1 MILQMT
7 RPVQGGLRQ
16 ERHFENTSNHLA
28 NVDTPGFKKDIVS
41 FDSAFKAQLNTDLSQ
56 GSVRVTGN
64 DLDFALEDEGFFVI
78 ETPRGLRYTRNG
90 NFTVNAEG
98 FLVTQQGE
106 PVLAGGVPLG
116 VGDGRLYA
124 DSQGNIF
131 VDEELVAALDVVT
144 FANLE
149 DLEKEG
155 RTQFRYKGDAEDA
168 LLPANIRM
176 KQGALEMAN
185 VDVVEEMSH
194 MISIHRM
201 YEIQQKMMMTI
212 DEMDTK
218 AITEL
223 GRSPA

>member
-28 NVDTPGFKKDIVS
+28 NADTPGFKKDIVS
-41 FDSAFKAQLNTDLSQ
+41 FDKAFRAQLHTDLTQ
-56 GSVRVTGN
+56 GPVRMTGN

-78 ETPRGLRYTRNG
+78 ETSRGPRYTRNG
-90 NFTVNAEG
+90 NFTVNADG

-106 PVLAGGVPLG
+106 AVLSGGAPLG
-116 VGDGRLYA
+116 VADGRVFA
-124 DSQGNIF
+124 DAQGNIF
-131 VDEELVAALDVVT
+131 VDEALVGALDVVT
-144 FANLE
+144 FQNLE
-149 DLEKEG
+149 GLEKEG
-155 RTQFRYKGDAEDA
+155 RTLFRYKGDDDDA
-168 LLPANIRM
+168 LPPPNIRV

-185 VDVVEEMSH
+185 VEVVEEMSH

-212 DEMDTK
+212 DEIDTK